1 MPRSIKI
8 PPPPDPLGLLKI
20 FTGGKELELPVPD
33 LPFPLPFPG
42 EGVEE
47 AEEKRELGWKER
59 SEEGKVLDLL
69 EAANRELKRGNIEG
83 VYTHLDYAER
93 LSQCDR
99 CIRGMKSIE
108 QKIKSGDLP
117 EARRRL
123 KTLITLIPAY
133 YEVIEKEGDT
143 LSTELNGTKKIEKEC
158 SSCNAAEIVEIC
170 GWDVNCIDHVISY
183 IDEKKQRGERIFA
196 DELVRKAK
204 EYRKI

>member
-1 MPRSIKI
+1 MGRIKI
-8 PPPPDPLGLLKI
+8 PPPPDPLGLFKI

-42 EGVEE
+42 EVVEE
-47 AEEKRELGWKER
+47 AEEKRELGKER

-83 VYTHLDYAER
+83 VYMHLDYAER
-93 LSQCDR
+93 LSRCDR